1 MMIACG
7 ANVSRDSRCTELGG
21 VTEAGRH
28 SALTVCTGVD
38 QTLIDLSS
46 LTGHADHHDQ
56 PLTRPLYTSNTS
68 GPISITLNTPTKD
81 DAAYFLLYEGLIIE
95 FLYTG
100 LTETIV
106 CTTNIDN

>member
-1 MMIACG
+1 MMVIACG

-28 SALTVCTGVD
+28 SALTVCNGVD

-46 LTGHADHHDQ
+46 LTEHADHHHHDDQ

-68 GPISITLNTPTKD
+68 GPISITLTTPTRD

-95 FLYTG
+95 FRYVQL
-100 LTETIV
+100 
-106 CTTNIDN
+106 